1 MELRKK
7 KTPGPESNALFWCRE
22 GKDPPGFKIKNF
34 TKKGR
39 GIVTCKK
46 FDKGDFLLEYVGERI
61 SLSEGDRRENI
72 FSSGFRYFLKTFCI
86 DATEETNRL
95 CRLVNHGEKKERNA
109 KMKLIEENKLC
120 LFATR
125 DLKVGE
131 EVLYDY
137 GIGSNSLPWK
147 TQYATNDPGQTN
159 EEEPLTNI
167 DGDDNQMF
175 NDEVE
180 TSGSEYVPKSSEEE
194 DDDNDDDNIEC
205 SRIEDS
211 LVTKKSTWDLK
222 VGEEVLYDYGVS
234 SNSLPWKT
242 QYATNDPGQTNEEEP
257 LTNIDGDDNQMFN
270 DEVETSGSEYVPE
283 SSEEEDDDNDDDNIE
298 CSIEDSLVTK
308 KSTCANHS
316 EEKRADHEEFIS
328 KRKAYFKNIHVET
341 YEKKKVKGTTKDCHI
356 AAFAKTHT
364 TQRYQNIF

>member
-7 KTPGPESNALFWCRE
+7 KPPGPESNALFWCRE

-159 EEEPLTNI
+159 EEEPLTMTTRCLMMKWRHQDLNMS
-167 DGDDNQMF
+167 QK
-175 NDEVE
+175 
-180 TSGSEYVPKSSEEE
+180 VPKRRMMIMMMTIL
-194 DDDNDDDNIEC
+194 N
-205 SRIEDS
+205 
-211 LVTKKSTWDLK
+211 VPLK
-222 VGEEVLYDYGVS
+222 IVS
-234 SNSLPWKT
+234 
-242 QYATNDPGQTNEEEP
+242 
-257 LTNIDGDDNQMFN
+257 
-270 DEVETSGSEYVPE
+270 
-283 SSEEEDDDNDDDNIE
+283 
-298 CSIEDSLVTK
+298 
-308 KSTCANHS
+308 
-316 EEKRADHEEFIS
+316 
-328 KRKAYFKNIHVET
+328 
-341 YEKKKVKGTTKDCHI
+341 
-356 AAFAKTHT
+356 
-364 TQRYQNIF
+364 